1 MVMPRVSHPIRILY
15 VLLGALLAVV
25 LGGSFQLGRRSA
37 APPSASSQGP
47 RWIFSH
53 PAYAQTL
60 ATDGKGQSVA
70 EVAERTLVGVV
81 NISTT
86 RKGQGT
92 VESPYFSDPFF
103 RDFFRHFGP
112 DRPSPRQERS
122 LGSGVIISTDG
133 LVLTN
138 NHVIADA
145 ATIKVVLSDKRE
157 VAAKVVGTDPKS
169 DVAVL
174 KLASARNLKPLHF
187 GNSDQMRL
195 GDLVL
200 AVGNP
205 FGVGQTVTMGIV
217 SAKGR
222 ANMGIV
228 DYEDFIQTDA
238 AINPGNSGG
247 ALVNMKGELIGIN
260 TAILSRTGGYQ
271 GIGFAIPSN
280 MVRPIM
286 TSLVKTGKVVR
297 GWLGIVIQEV
307 DSDLAD
313 AMKLPTRSG
322 VLISDV
328 SPNGPA
334 AKAGLR
340 RGDLVVKLNNQP
352 VDSVGALR
360 NQVAIAGV
368 GTKVKVDFYRDRKL
382 HTVTASLGELPG
394 NPALAARSP
403 DRAPDGVGVAPLD
416 RTARQRFNIPGR
428 VNFGV
433 VVTGVKPGSPAGQAG
448 LQSGDVIL
456 EINRVTIDSVSRF
469 QQTFSAAR
477 GRVLL
482 LVYRRGST
490 LYMIFNK

>member
-1 MVMPRVSHPIRILY
+1 MSRPSHPARIFY
-15 VLLGALLAVV
+15 VALGALLALLVA
-25 LGGSFQLGRRSA
+25 GSFRLGRLSA
-37 APPSASSQGP
+37 EEGRQPVIAMA
-47 RWIFSH
+47 H
-53 PAYAQTL
+53 PAFAQ
-60 ATDGKGQSVA
+60 ATSDGGKTITVA
-70 EVAERTLVGVV
+70 DIAERSLASVV

-86 RKGQGT
+86 KKARQSD
-92 VESPYFSDPFF
+92 SPFFSDPFF

-112 DRPSPRQERS
+112 GEPTPRQERS
-122 LGSGVIISTDG
+122 LGSGVIVGADG
-133 LVLTN
+133 TVLTN

-145 ATIKVVLSDKRE
+145 ETIRVTLHDKRE
-157 VAAKVVGTDPKS
+157 VAARVIGTDPKS

-174 KLASARNLKPLHF
+174 RLKDTKNLKPITL
-187 GNSDQMRL
+187 GNSDTLRL
-195 GDLVL
+195 GDVVL

-247 ALVNMKGELIGIN
+247 ALVNMRGELVGIN

-286 TSLVKTGKVVR
+286 QSLVKHGKVVR
-297 GWLGIVIQEV
+297 GWLGVVIQEV
-307 DSDLAD
+307 DSELAQ

-328 SPNGPA
+328 SPGGPA
-334 AKAGLR
+334 ERAGLK
-340 RGDLVVKLNNQP
+340 RGDLVVKLNGQS
-352 VDSVGALR
+352 VDSTGNLR
-360 NQVAIAGV
+360 NLVAAAGV
-368 GTKVKVDFYRDRKL
+368 GSKVRVDFYRDGKL
-382 HTVTASLGELPG
+382 ETRTIALTEMPSKVAAPTPG
-394 NPALAARSP
+394 GGGGPEGL
-403 DRAPDGVGVAPLD
+403 GVAPLD
-416 RTARQRFNIPGR
+416 PSSRARFNIPAR

-433 VVTGVKPGSPAGQAG
+433 VVTRIQPGSGAARAG
-448 LQSGDVIL
+448 LQAGDVIL
-456 EINRVTIDSVSRF
+456 EVNRVTIDSVSRF
-469 QQTFSAAR
+469 QQSYSAAR

-482 LVYRRGST
+482 LVYRRGTT
-490 LYMIFNK
+490 LFMILNK

>member
-1 MVMPRVSHPIRILY
+1 M
-15 VLLGALLAVV
+15 
-25 LGGSFQLGRRSA
+25 
-37 APPSASSQGP
+37 
-47 RWIFSH
+47 
-53 PAYAQTL
+53 
-60 ATDGKGQSVA
+60 
-70 EVAERTLVGVV
+70 GV
-81 NISTT
+81 
-86 RKGQGT
+86 
-92 VESPYFSDPFF
+92 FSDPFF

-112 DRPSPRQERS
+112 DQPSPRQERS
-122 LGSGVIISTDG
+122 LGSGVIISADG
-133 LVLTN
+133 MVITN

-145 ATIKVVLSDKRE
+145 TSIRVVLSDKRE
-157 VAAKVVGTDPKS
+157 IAAKVIGTDPKS
-169 DVAVL
+169 DIAVL
-174 KLASARNLKPLHF
+174 RLASTKNLKPLHF

-286 TSLVKTGKVVR
+286 NSLIKTGKVVR

-307 DSDLAD
+307 DSELAD
-313 AMKLPTRSG
+313 AMKLPTRNG

-328 SPNGPA
+328 NPGGPA
-334 AKAGLR
+334 ARAGLR
-340 RGDLVVKLNNQP
+340 RGDLVVKLNSQT

-360 NQVAIAGV
+360 NQVAIAGS
-368 GTKVKVDFYRDRKL
+368 GAKVKVEFYRDRKL
-382 HTVTASLGELPG
+382 QTVTASLGELP
-394 NPALAARSP
+394 ASP
-403 DRAPDGVGVAPLD
+403 GAVAGRTPEASPQGVTVAPLD
-416 RTARQRFNIPGR
+416 RQARQRFNIPAR
-428 VNFGV
+428 VNIGV
-433 VVTGVKPGSPAGQAG
+433 VVTGVQRGSPAGQAG

-456 EINRVTIDSVSRF
+456 EVNRVTIDSVSRF
-469 QQTFSAAR
+469 QQIFSAAR

-482 LVYRRGST
+482 LTYRRGST
-490 LYMIFNK
+490 LFMIFNK